1 MARSLLADI
10 RLGPDAGEIRTIEK
24 LDDGSIEIGTSLGNA
39 VVVRLVGFPVEEVG
53 IDRDAVGA
61 VRIWWVRE
69 QT

>member
-24 LDDGSIEIGTSLGNA
+24 IDVGVNIETSLGN
-39 VVVRLVGFPVEEVG
+39 VISVRLPGFPPDSLE
-53 IDRDAVGA
+53 INRDAVGA